1 LIRGRGPR
9 LRPVSPVRIP
19 AAKKGATL
27 RVRLNLNPGQQ
38 ATEHLL
44 RQYKDRPVCVRYPY
58 DEKNKKQYT
67 TVELIVEQEPWQP
80 DTIVRIA
87 SGYDE
92 ADLQQKVKDAGGRKN
107 RLSGRKLVLKC
118 SKSTKTWK
126 IPFKTVRKPGFIGKE
141 IQPQ

>member
-1 LIRGRGPR
+1 M
-9 LRPVSPVRIP
+9 
-19 AAKKGATL
+19 
-27 RVRLNLNPGQQ
+27 RVRLNLNPGQDG
-38 ATEHLL
+38 TKHLL

-80 DTIVRIA
+80 DTKVRIA
-87 SGYDE
+87 SGYNE
-92 ADLQQKVKDAGGRKN
+92 ADLQQKVKDTSGRKN
-107 RLSGRKLVLKC
+107 RLSGCRLSGRKLVLKC

-126 IPFKTVRKPGFIGKE
+126 IPFKTVRKPGLIQRIIGKE